1 MVIHGLADHRDPSL
15 AQLLQHPSR
24 FVLLTDLGVHSGHPP
39 ITCTCQE
46 GFFSNV

>member
-1 MVIHGLADHRDPSL
+1 MVIRRLADHRDPSL
-15 AQLLQHPSR
+15 AQLLKNPSR
-24 FVLLTDLGVHSGHPP
+24 SVLLTDLGVPSRHPS